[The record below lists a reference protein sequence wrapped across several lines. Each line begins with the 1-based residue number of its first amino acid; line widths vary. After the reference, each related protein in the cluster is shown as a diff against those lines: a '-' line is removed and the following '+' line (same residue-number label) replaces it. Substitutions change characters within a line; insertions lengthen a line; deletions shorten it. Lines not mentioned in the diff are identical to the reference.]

1 MSKLIFFSF
10 NQNKIQEVKKILNY
24 NKLKLLTLND
34 FPIVN
39 EPKEVG
45 SSFSENAIIKSTF
58 GFKKFGLP
66 CFADDSGICISA
78 INNKPGIKSK
88 RFLEQNGGFKKTFEI
103 IINEAKRKKNFDA
116 YFQTTIALTIAENNT
131 ICFEGVVKGRIP
143 DKPLGKRGFHYDPI
157 FIPNGTKKTYAQ
169 MLIEEKNKI
178 SHRAIALNKL
188 KKFLEKLFKQ

>member
-24 NKLKLLTLND
+24 NKLKILTLNN
-34 FPIVN
+34 FPKFN
-39 EPKEVG
+39 EPKEDG
-45 SSFSENAIIKSTF
+45 NSFSENAIIKSTF
-58 GFKKFGLP
+58 GFKKFGLS

-88 RFLEQNGGFKKTFEI
+88 RFLEQKGGLKKTFEI
-103 IINEAKRKKNFDA
+103 IINEAKRKKNFNA

-131 ICFEGVVKGRIP
+131 ICFEGIVKGKISK
-143 DKPLGKRGFHYDPI
+143 KPLGKGGFHYDPI

-169 MLIEEKNKI
+169 MLNEEKNQI

-188 KKFLEKLFKQ
+188 KEFLEKLFKQ